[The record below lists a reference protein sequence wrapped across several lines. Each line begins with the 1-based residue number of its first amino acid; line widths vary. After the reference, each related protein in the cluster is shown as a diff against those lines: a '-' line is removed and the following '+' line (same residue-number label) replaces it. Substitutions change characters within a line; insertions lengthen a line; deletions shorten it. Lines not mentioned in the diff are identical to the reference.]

1 MPTLPFSGIRSR
13 LCDQKKWKFFF
24 FWYGQ
29 STEYFIYSTLYIE
42 RENNTTGL
50 TIFPAIFLY
59 LFFCIFFLMI
69 VSIFFWKWI
78 NHLLLIERHTKRWPW
93 SQIKNAIF
101 LKGIPVE
108 N

>member
-59 LFFCIFFLMI
+59 LFFCIFFFDD
-69 VSIFFWKWI
+69 SINI
-78 NHLLLIERHTKRWPW
+78 LLKMNKSFTTY
-93 SQIKNAIF
+93 
-101 LKGIPVE
+101 
-108 N
+108 